1 MKFFV
6 LAALVVAGY
15 LFGTTGLDALAL
27 NLWSNAIGHNV
38 LESDYGRTIPGVL
51 FLLGACLLGSSFT
64 RRASSSNSREAS
76 TAKR

>member
-1 MKFFV
+1 MRFFV

-27 NLWSNAIGHNV
+27 NLWSHAIGHNV

-51 FLLGACLLGSSFT
+51 FLLGACLLGSSF
-64 RRASSSNSREAS
+64 RRRESSSNSREVS
-76 TAKR
+76 TARR

>member
-1 MKFFV
+1 MRFFV

-15 LFGTTGLDALAL
+15 LFGTMGLDALAL
-27 NLWSNAIGHNV
+27 NLWSNATGHNV

-64 RRASSSNSREAS
+64 RRESSSNSREVS
-76 TAKR
+76 TARR

>member
-1 MKFFV
+1 MRFFV

-15 LFGTTGLDALAL
+15 LFGITGLDALAL
-27 NLWSNAIGHNV
+27 NLWSNAIGYNV

-64 RRASSSNSREAS
+64 RRESSSNSREVS
-76 TAKR
+76 TARR